1 MNGADMP
8 KKYARKT
15 ARKFPMVRF
24 ETDIFEG
31 TFELPA
37 LSSLDLK
44 TQRSLMANN
53 VDPLFDILAEAKVD
67 ADAIEAIDSL
77 TGAEVSDFM
86 TAWGEAGEVPAPKS
100 GP

>member
-1 MNGADMP
+1 MP

-44 TQRSLMANN
+44 TQRSLMKN
-53 VDPLFDILAEAKVD
+53 DTEPLFEILAEAKVD
-67 ADAIEAIDSL
+67 KDAIEAIDSL
-77 TGAEVSDFM
+77 TGDEVQGFM
-86 TAWGEAGEVPAPKS
+86 SSWQKADKVPAPKS
-100 GP
+100 GA